1 MKTIRDINV
10 ILGFALRV
18 AVTFLILKLILSC
31 TPKSVTKGYV
41 QIVRTHSR
49 GIFVG
54 CDCVC
59 LDSTKL
65 Q

>member
-31 TPKSVTKGYV
+31 TPKSVNHFAESGKKV
-41 QIVRTHSR
+41 R

-59 LDSTKL
+59 LNDSTKM